1 MIGQTLSHYK
11 LTARLGGGGMGV
23 VYRAEDRR
31 LGREVALKL
40 LPPHLADDPMALA
53 RFTREARV
61 ASSLAHPNICMLFDI
76 GEDQGQRFIVMELL
90 DGETLKHRIEAQ
102 PLSPDEIIEL
112 AIDIADAL
120 DAAHASGIVHRDI
133 KPANIFVTRR
143 GEAKVLDFG
152 IAKQTGARRR
162 SVDGAHHGALTEI
175 EADLTEDG
183 AAIGTIAYM
192 SPEQARGEA
201 LDARTDLFSF
211 GVVLYE
217 MATGTQPFTG
227 ATSAVVFAAILS
239 QAPPSPTRLN
249 PQLPA
254 ELERIIDKALE
265 KDRSV
270 RYQSAADMLADLK
283 RLRRDTSGRGAAT
296 AGAPAAASRP
306 ISAST
311 IVVPAPL
318 SPGAH
323 PAAGPRRT
331 IGYLAAAVIVVAA
344 AIGVEWYAR
353 VWPAIGGS
361 AGGRRSLAVLYFENN
376 TGSAQ
381 LDWLR
386 TGLTEML
393 VTDLS
398 QIPDVEVLGTDR
410 LLQLLTD
417 LRRQDD
423 RAVAFETVKEVASRA
438 GADTVLLGSF
448 VKSGQTIRINA
459 KLQDASTGRILDV
472 ERADAAG

>member
-217 MATGTQPFTG
+217 MAT
-227 ATSAVVFAAILS
+227 A
-239 QAPPSPTRLN
+239 
-249 PQLPA
+249 
-254 ELERIIDKALE
+254 
-265 KDRSV
+265 
-270 RYQSAADMLADLK
+270 
-283 RLRRDTSGRGAAT
+283 
-296 AGAPAAASRP
+296 
-306 ISAST
+306 
-311 IVVPAPL
+311 
-318 SPGAH
+318 
-323 PAAGPRRT
+323 
-331 IGYLAAAVIVVAA
+331 
-344 AIGVEWYAR
+344 
-353 VWPAIGGS
+353 
-361 AGGRRSLAVLYFENN
+361 
-376 TGSAQ
+376 
-381 LDWLR
+381 
-386 TGLTEML
+386 
-393 VTDLS
+393 
-398 QIPDVEVLGTDR
+398 
-410 LLQLLTD
+410 
-417 LRRQDD
+417 
-423 RAVAFETVKEVASRA
+423 
-438 GADTVLLGSF
+438 
-448 VKSGQTIRINA
+448 
-459 KLQDASTGRILDV
+459 
-472 ERADAAG
+472 

>member
-1 MIGQTLSHYK
+1 
-11 LTARLGGGGMGV
+11 
-23 VYRAEDRR
+23 
-31 LGREVALKL
+31 
-40 LPPHLADDPMALA
+40 
-53 RFTREARV
+53 
-61 ASSLAHPNICMLFDI
+61 
-76 GEDQGQRFIVMELL
+76 
-90 DGETLKHRIEAQ
+90 
-102 PLSPDEIIEL
+102 
-112 AIDIADAL
+112 
-120 DAAHASGIVHRDI
+120 
-133 KPANIFVTRR
+133 
-143 GEAKVLDFG
+143 
-152 IAKQTGARRR
+152 
-162 SVDGAHHGALTEI
+162 
-175 EADLTEDG
+175 
-183 AAIGTIAYM
+183 
-192 SPEQARGEA
+192 
-201 LDARTDLFSF
+201 
-211 GVVLYE
+211 
-217 MATGTQPFTG
+217 
-227 ATSAVVFAAILS
+227 
-239 QAPPSPTRLN
+239 
-249 PQLPA
+249 
-254 ELERIIDKALE
+254 

-318 SPGAH
+318 SSGAH

-331 IGYLAAAVIVVAA
+331 IVYLAAAVIVVAA
-344 AIGVEWYAR
+344 AIGVGWYAR

-417 LRRQDD
+417 
-423 RAVAFETVKEVASRA
+423 
-438 GADTVLLGSF
+438 
-448 VKSGQTIRINA
+448 
-459 KLQDASTGRILDV
+459 
-472 ERADAAG
+472 